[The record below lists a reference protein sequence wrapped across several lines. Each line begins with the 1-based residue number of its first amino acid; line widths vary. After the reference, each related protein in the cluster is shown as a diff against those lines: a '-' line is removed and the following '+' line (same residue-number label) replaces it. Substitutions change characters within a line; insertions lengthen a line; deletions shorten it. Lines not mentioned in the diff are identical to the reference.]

1 MILPEIAGA
10 VMLAPM
16 INPYERHMLKDEI
29 KRTWDKWLSRR
40 KFMYFLAHR
49 FPKLLSF
56 FYRKS
61 FLPENHDRIDKQL
74 SFSLGKKVSMS

>member
-1 MILPEIAGA
+1 MIILPEISGA

-16 INPYERHMLKDEI
+16 INPYEPGMLKDEM
-29 KRTWDKWLSRR
+29 KRTWGKWLPRR

-56 FYRKS
+56 FYQKS
-61 FLPENHDRIDKQL
+61 FLPEKHDRIDKQL
-74 SFSLGKKVSMS
+74 SFSVGKKVSV